1 MDHANHAGFDIA
13 VREEQLP
20 DEVLEGDAKVFEMVG
35 IEEGIAD
42 RVDVR
47 EDDAELHEEV
57 VHLARRAEGH
67 HAVYRVQ
74 REPADDEEDND
85 AGEILRGLDLPFAR
99 RAKAAQHRSLVMI
112 TAQAAAETKN
122 TETANGTTTPW
133 IAGIHRDDL
142 L

>member
-1 MDHANHAGFDIA
+1 M
-13 VREEQLP
+13 REEQLP
-20 DEVLEGDAKVFEMVG
+20 DEVLEGEAKVLEMIG

-47 EDDAELHEEV
+47 EDDAEFHEKV
-57 VHLARRAEGH
+57 VHLAPRAEGH

-74 REPADDEEDND
+74 REPADDEEDDD
-85 AGEILRGLDLPFAR
+85 ARKILRGLDFPFAR
-99 RAKAAQHRSLVMI
+99 RAKATQHRSLVMI
-112 TAQAAAETKN
+112 TAQAAAETEN
-122 TETANGTTTPW
+122 TETANGTATPW